1 MNKLN
6 TNISGLTFSWRHGKT
21 FDALRVFVYQN
32 KKYISISAKV
42 HPTLN
47 QINRFLES
55 GGMRS
60 SQALEDS
67 QFQALFQRIQHEL
80 KSEHGLKTYKAIENL
95 NFITKK
101 FNFQNSIEEF
111 FTYKSD
117 VACAHAYKIWIQKF
131 WLPFFIS
138 KGCEHPIEFIR
149 WKQQAVTH
157 VRTAKNKSDKKYS
170 HHTYGSLTKSLNEY
184 LRFLKA
190 YEYISEE
197 HFFTIYVKLTLEQQ
211 KRGHHAN
218 KRSTDTYTEED
229 LFDIKNKIDR
239 IYAGNPKIK
248 LRAYAL
254 YLGICTG
261 LRRGNFLGLKA
272 KHLFPDAKVPYF
284 QLADNIVKAW
294 SRGHKGVLTFENASK
309 MSAFEEGSIQI
320 PLIQPSK
327 SVVVE
332 VANYLKNNLSAE
344 QRLIEAHPDSINRIW
359 EKICKEC
366 DFKYLSPL
374 QWRHS
379 YATIGALHLH
389 DWYKGNAY
397 LLQQCCLHSSI
408 KMTEKYINQ
417 KSTQLLK
424 AFEET

>member
-1 MNKLN
+1 MYLS
-6 TNISGLTFSWRHGKT
+6 TNISGLTFSWRHGKNH
-21 FDALRVFVYQN
+21 DALRVFLYQN
-32 KKYISISAKV
+32 KEYISISSKI

-47 QINRFLES
+47 QINKFLETNHL
-55 GGMRS
+55 RKD
-60 SQALEDS
+60 QALENP

-80 KSEHGLKTYKAIENL
+80 KSEYGLKLYNAIENL
-95 NFITKK
+95 NYISNK
-101 FNFQNSIEEF
+101 FDFKNSIEEF
-111 FTYKSD
+111 FIYKSD
-117 VACAHAYKIWIQKF
+117 VACAQSYKVWIQKF

-138 KGCEHPIEFIR
+138 KGCEHPIEFLR
-149 WKQQAVTH
+149 WKQQAITH
-157 VRTAKNKSDKKYS
+157 VKTAKNKFDKKYS
-170 HHTYGSLTKSLNEY
+170 HHTYGSMTKSLNEY
-184 LRFLKA
+184 LRFLKV

-218 KRSTDTYTEED
+218 KRSADTYTEDD
-229 LFDIKNKIDR
+229 LFDIKNKIDH
-239 IYAGNPKIK
+239 IYADNPKMK

-272 KHLFPDAKVPYF
+272 KHLFPDAKVPFF

-294 SRGHKGVLTFENASK
+294 SRGQKGVLTFENASK
-309 MSAFEEGSIQI
+309 MSAFREGSIQI

-327 SVVVE
+327 SVIIE
-332 VANYLKNNLSAE
+332 VASYLKSNLSPE

-366 DFKYLSPL
+366 DLKYLSPL

-417 KSTQLLK
+417 KGVELLK
-424 AFEET
+424 AFE